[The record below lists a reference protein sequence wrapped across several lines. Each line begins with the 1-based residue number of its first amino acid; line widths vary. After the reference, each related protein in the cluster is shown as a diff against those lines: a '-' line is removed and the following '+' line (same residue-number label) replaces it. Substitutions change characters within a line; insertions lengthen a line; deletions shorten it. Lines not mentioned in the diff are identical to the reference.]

1 MKISDREKKIILIV
15 AIALIVALPF
25 LLIIKPTNE
34 KTEGLEGE
42 IAQSTTRRDE
52 LKVLYDQE
60 QDFIDGIAKM
70 NAEMEEITKGYAE
83 GVKIEN
89 TIMFLR
95 GIEFDIPMFME
106 TVSFAGTMMTP
117 LSAGSVDEN
126 GNVTGAADGLKAQTS
141 VVYVCDYEAVKS
153 LLEFIAKYPDRMV
166 IPSMSISYDGAT
178 GLYSGSFVLNQ
189 FAITGD
195 GRELDEAK
203 IPSMMHG
210 NESIFGT
217 YITDEELKAALEEA
231 AGETSDE
238 AETEEE

>member
-1 MKISDREKKIILIV
+1 MKISDRDKKIILIV

-34 KTEGLEGE
+34 KREGIEGE
-42 IAQSTTRRDE
+42 IAQLTTRRDE

-70 NAEMEEITKGYAE
+70 NAEMAEITKGYAE
-83 GVKIEN
+83 GIKTEN

-106 TVSFAGTMMTP
+106 TVSFAGTMVTP
-117 LSAGSVDEN
+117 LSGGTVDEN
-126 GNVTGAADGLKAQTS
+126 GNVTGAVDGLKAQTS
-141 VVYVCDYEAVKS
+141 VVYICDYEAIKT
-153 LLEFIAKYPDRMV
+153 LLDFIAKYPDRMV
-166 IPSMSISYDGAT
+166 IPSISISYDGAT

-195 GRELDEAK
+195 GRELDAAK

-231 AGETSDE
+231 EGGADESE
-238 AETEEE
+238 AETEE